1 MRHSRLFLWTCI
13 VWCQTLMS
21 AWGAN
26 GTVSP
31 DRYAVSTDGRIYF
44 RIVGRGDGLPM
55 VLVSGGPGG
64 SHTSFIPWFD
74 RMEDRGRVVYF
85 DNIGR
90 GRSDRLPADRH
101 HSVPRDAG
109 DIEVLREALNAPKLV
124 LLGNS
129 YGALPAIEYTL
140 QHPDRVA
147 CLVLSSGMHSDLSFQ
162 ANIDALNRA
171 MAAQFPEHWD
181 RLQAMTARGVR
192 SGDDAYQAV
201 YGEVADRLYWFDPR
215 NAARRWRSPDTRDR
229 FDPAV
234 YSAFMGP
241 DSERSVGGTLKGYD
255 PRPRMQ
261 ALQIPTLVITGRRDV
276 VATPRIA
283 TETVKAFAPGVA
295 RLAIV
300 EDAGHRPFI
309 EQTEAYFAEISR
321 FLDTTPACAGSR

>member
-1 MRHSRLFLWTCI
+1 MQHSRLLLWACI
-13 VWCQTLMS
+13 VWWQAWIP
-21 AWGAN
+21 AWGAD
-26 GTVSP
+26 GAVSP
-31 DRYAVSTDGRIYF
+31 DQYAVSTDGRIYF
-44 RIVGRGDGLPM
+44 RIAGRGDGPPV

-64 SHTSFIPWFD
+64 SHTSFMPWFS
-74 RMEDRGRVVYF
+74 RLEDRVRVVYF

-90 GRSDRLPADRH
+90 GRSDRLPPTRQ

-147 CLVLSSGMHSDLSFQ
+147 CLVLSAAMHSEQSFQ
-162 ANIDALNRA
+162 AHIDALNRA

-181 RLQAMTARGVR
+181 RLQAMAARGVR

-215 NAARRWRSPDTRDR
+215 NAARRWRSPDPRDR
-229 FDPAV
+229 FDPLV

-241 DSERSVGGTLKGYD
+241 DSERFVGGTLKGYD

-261 ALQIPTLVITGRRDV
+261 ELMIPTLVITGRRDV
-276 VATPRIA
+276 VATPSIA
-283 TETVKAFAPGVA
+283 AETVKAFASGVA
-295 RLAIV
+295 RLVIV
-300 EDAGHRPFI
+300 EESGHRPFI
-309 EQTEAYFAEISR
+309 EQTEAYFAAISH
-321 FLDTTPACAGSR
+321 FLDTTQACAGSP